1 MKGFKTILVGLHIAI
16 VPAITQYVGAINWD
30 AFLPAPYSTMVAGAI
45 MILMRFFTTTPVA
58 SGSQK

>member
-1 MKGFKTILVGLHIAI
+1 MKGFKTILVGLLIAV

-30 AFLPAPYSTMVAGAI
+30 GILPAPYSTMVAGAI